1 MGMIVDSLPIGSED
15 VLDWTSFWLIKAQ
28 NLFDFFTSP
37 MGAVWVVIAT
47 GVAIIVFLIMR
58 R

>member
-28 NLFDFFTSP
+28 NLFDFLTGSTGF
-37 MGAVWVVIAT
+37 VWVVIVVGA
-47 GVAIIVFLIMR
+47 AIIGILMIR